1 MQTRYF
7 TFATDASI
15 GRFVMFEID
24 ALWAGLLGGF
34 IGGITIIGVMYFN
47 YQSILHE
54 YIFAKEVFKTRRM
67 TIKMQQEIAELQK
80 QVADL
85 NMVIYDK
92 VTEDEYR

>member
-1 MQTRYF
+1 MY
-7 TFATDASI
+7 
-15 GRFVMFEID
+15 ELD

-34 IGGITIIGVMYFN
+34 VGGITIIGVMYFN

-54 YIFAKEVFKTRRM
+54 YIFAKEVFKTRR
-67 TIKMQQEIAELQK
+67 IAVKMQQEIIELQK

-92 VTEDEYR
+92 VTENEYR